1 MAEKE
6 LAAFVSAVS
15 ELFGSTEAQQSA
27 KDWMKIVTLMCCQT
41 RGASPDWRRVTIT
54 AAGRLASRVQ
64 FSDPGCFETRGTKR
78 PFLVTRLFSQKR
90 NNAYRE
96 VGLREVIAIEL
107 GCSPLIHLGQGDRLC
122 MSRLNL

>member
-1 MAEKE
+1 MAENE

-90 NNAYRE
+90 NNGYRE
-96 VGLREVIAIEL
+96 GLVLNRKREEARREQSVACL
-107 GCSPLIHLGQGDRLC
+107 RAFHATTCKS
-122 MSRLNL
+122 